1 MKVSISNDILDQ
13 NVEKINEFL
22 SKKGMSLIMGGD
34 KELTILEPKWG
45 TPIMPSPRGLL
56 DVNRM

>member
-45 TPIMPSPRGLL
+45 NTNYAESMRPIGR
-56 DVNRM
+56 

>member
-34 KELTILEPKWG
+34 KGLTVLEPKWG
-45 TPIMPSPRGLL
+45 NTNYAESTRPIGR
-56 DVNRM
+56 

>member
-34 KELTILEPKWG
+34 KELTIL
-45 TPIMPSPRGLL
+45 
-56 DVNRM
+56 V

>member
-45 TPIMPSPRGLL
+45 NTNYAESTRPIGC
-56 DVNRM
+56 